1 MADAVAAYREGT
13 PILFYTW
20 TPNWTVDTLKPGE
33 DVMWIEV
40 PEVNLPEAI
49 ADLADAATLS
59 GVTGCV
65 AEPCK
70 LGFPANDIRPVVN
83 SAFLKDNPA
92 VKVLLEEASLPI
104 EDIFAQNAKM
114 NDGEGSTADVERHA
128 TEWVAAH
135 ADLVEGW
142 LEKARAAAQ

>member
-1 MADAVAAYREGT
+1 KASYSASMADAVAAYREGT

-65 AEPCK
+65 ADPCK

-83 SAFLKDNPA
+83 SAFLEDNPA
-92 VKVLLEEASLPI
+92 IKVLLEEASLPI
-104 EDIFAQNAKM
+104 EDIFAQ
-114 NDGEGSTADVERHA
+114 
-128 TEWVAAH
+128 
-135 ADLVEGW
+135 
-142 LEKARAAAQ
+142 

>member
-1 MADAVAAYREGT
+1 M
-13 PILFYTW
+13 
-20 TPNWTVDTLKPGE
+20 
-33 DVMWIEV
+33 
-40 PEVNLPEAI
+40 NLPEAI
-49 ADLADAATLS
+49 ADLSDAATLS

-65 AEPCK
+65 AYPCK
-70 LGFPANDIRPVVN
+70 HGFPANDIRPVVN

-92 VKVLLEEASLPI
+92 VKVLLEEASAYRRH
-104 EDIFAQNAKM
+104 FAQNAKM